1 MGRIIWRESDTLEIE
16 LNPNKHLLHFYANQM
31 LGFAWGRRRGVRRM
45 ITWSCQEKV
54 LRNCLMVH
62 FHCVELGGPLLK
74 HMYKFSFRII
84 FFFLSSFLSFL
95 PILSVLPSHSLSPSL
110 FFLSFPLSFFLFLS
124 LFLLFFSSWRQCSI
138 GYQFSYNIES
148 LSSRKNFF
156 TSSHPLSPWGGVS
169 VVV

>member
-84 FFFLSSFLSFL
+84 FFFLSFFLSL
-95 PILSVLPSHSLSPSL
+95 LPSHSLLPSVPFSL
-110 FFLSFPLSFFLFLS
+110 SLPFLPLFPPFFLSFPFSLPSLLHEGNVPLGTSFRIILSRFLPEKI
-124 LFLLFFSSWRQCSI
+124 FLLHLI
-138 GYQFSYNIES
+138 
-148 LSSRKNFF
+148 L
-156 TSSHPLSPWGGVS
+156 
-169 VVV
+169 